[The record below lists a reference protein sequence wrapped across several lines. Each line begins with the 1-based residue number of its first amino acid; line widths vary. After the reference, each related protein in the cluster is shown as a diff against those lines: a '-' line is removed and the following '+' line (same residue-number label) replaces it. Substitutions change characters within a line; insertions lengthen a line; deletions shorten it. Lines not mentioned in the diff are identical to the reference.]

1 MKKITVEAS
10 RTYDIIIERGILSES
25 GSIAAGLVK
34 NPCKIMVVSDTN
46 VYPLYGEKTADSFT
60 KNGFEVYSFVF
71 QAGESSKN
79 VNTLAQLWEELAE
92 KHFTR
97 SDMIVALGGGV
108 VGDLAGFAASTFLR
122 SIQYIQIP
130 TTLLAMVDSSV
141 GGKTAIDLK
150 GGKNLAGSFY
160 QPSAVICDPD
170 TLQTLPAEIYSDG
183 MAEVIK
189 YGMINKPE
197 LLQVLKGEYDIAEV
211 IEICVCAKRDI
222 VNEDEKDLGVRQFLN
237 FGHTLAHGIERSS
250 DYTIPHGRAVAI
262 GMVLITKAAIKA
274 GKCTQDALLILEELL
289 TKNGLPLWTEITAK
303 ELCDAA
309 LNDKKRKGDYITVVL
324 PTGVGTSI
332 LEKIS
337 ISELNKLIE
346 GVWNK

>member
-1 MKKITVEAS
+1 MRKITVEAS
-10 RTYDIIIERGILSES
+10 RRYDITIGRGILSDC
-25 GSIAAGLVK
+25 GSIVRDIVK
-34 NPCKIMVVSDTN
+34 SPCKIMLVSDTN
-46 VYPLYGEKTADSFT
+46 VYPLYGKKAAASFT
-60 KNGFEVYSFVF
+60 KEEFEVYEYTF

-79 VNTLAQLWEELAE
+79 VNTLAGLWEELAE

-97 SDMIVALGGGV
+97 SDVIVALGGGV
-108 VGDLAGFAASTFLR
+108 VGDLAGFAAATFLR

-170 TLQTLPAEIYSDG
+170 TLETLPPEIYSDG

-189 YGMINKPE
+189 YGMINKPD
-197 LLQVLKGEYDIAEV
+197 LLQILKGEYDISDV

-237 FGHTLAHGIERSS
+237 FGHTLAHGIEKSS
-250 DYTIPHGRAVAI
+250 NYSVPHGRAVAI

-274 GKCTQDALLILEELL
+274 GKCTEDVLQILEELL
-289 TKNGLPLWTEITAK
+289 TKNDLPLWTDITAK

-309 LNDKKRKGDYITVVL
+309 LNDKKRKGDFITVVI
-324 PTGVGTSI
+324 PTGVGRSI
-332 LEKIS
+332 LEKMS
-337 ISELNKLIE
+337 ISELNVLIQ
-346 GVWNK
+346 GVWEK